1 MPIAITNNGIIWY
14 GGIPTPL
21 SPTTNPGGTPFLP
34 ASSYQLN
41 TQYGPLDP
49 IRGVASAGSGGAP
62 ANLPFIS
69 FQANPQGWAIGPG
82 YLWATEYAAGVGNE
96 PYENA
101 DTRLYHFSGLTNPGN
116 PAGYG
121 SDGINAIPLASPVS
135 ITILGSMFGS
145 NSPQGASGT
154 ATSANYGYSSMYSG
168 FSFYPYYNPTY
179 AANAA
184 NIHKFPF
191 NDMTPKVVST
201 ANVVGTVVNPG
212 TTYFDGRMGSAPDKG
227 HAISGYANTNI
238 PITSV
243 MPTPSFSPQMRYTT
257 FTFASDTQT
266 VSTGSTALPQWVSA
280 ANSATNGWYYRGSGR
295 WCIYTAGD
303 SSIHTG
309 GSSAVRQ
316 TVWGQGGFVKFPTA
330 SANSISLH
338 ATLSPTTMTPDVRGI
353 YNTYGVG
360 QDATG
365 DTVFVGGG
373 NYSPSPNPT
382 QAVQW
387 AFFKYPVSSATTI
400 NAPAYSS
407 YRPTA
412 PTPVTPSAPQTS
424 GATGGLFSG
433 MTNPVN
439 IWSGDNKLFMLGG
452 YNPSNNTASPIRSI
466 PTVSPFGSF
475 ANTWAQT
482 PGSTV
487 RKSGA
492 VFGV

>member
-14 GGIPTPL
+14 GGQPHTA
-21 SPTTNPGGTPFLP
+21 PTTNPGGTPFLP
-34 ASSYQLN
+34 SSSYQTN
-41 TQYGPLDP
+41 TQFGPLDS
-49 IRGVASAGSGGAP
+49 IRGVASGNPGGA
-62 ANLPFIS
+62 ANNLQAVS

-82 YLWATEYAAGVGNE
+82 YLWATEYVSGIGSE

-101 DTRLYHFSGLTNPGN
+101 DTRLYHFAGLTNPGN

-121 SDGINAIPLASPVS
+121 SDGVNMIPLASPVS

-145 NSPQGASGT
+145 NSPQGAPGT
-154 ATSANYGYSSMYSG
+154 AVSDNYGYASSSSG

-179 AANAA
+179 AANGGQ
-184 NIHKFPF
+184 IHKFPF
-191 NDMTPKVVST
+191 SVTTPKVVST
-201 ANVVGTVVNPG
+201 ANVLSTVVNPG
-212 TTYFDGRMGSAPDKG
+212 TPYYDGRMGSAPDKG
-227 HAISGYANTNI
+227 HAISGYANTNV

-266 VSTGSTALPQWVSA
+266 VLTGSASLPQWVSA

-295 WCIYTAGD
+295 FCIYTAGD
-303 SSIHTG
+303 GSIHTG

-316 TVWGQGGFVKFPTA
+316 TVWGQAGFVKFPTA
-330 SANSISLH
+330 SANSISVH
-338 ATLSPTTMTPDVRGI
+338 ATLNPTTRTPDGRGI
-353 YNTYGVG
+353 YNTYGAG

-365 DTVFVGGG
+365 DTVYVGGG
-373 NYSPSPNPT
+373 NYSPSPSPT

-400 NAPAYSS
+400 NAPAYDY

-412 PTPVTPSAPQTS
+412 PTPVVPSAPYTS
-424 GATGGLFSG
+424 GQTGGLFSG
-433 MTNPVN
+433 VTNPVN

-452 YNPSNNTASPIRSI
+452 YSPSNNITVPIRSI
-466 PTVSPFGSF
+466 PTVSPFASF
-475 ANTWAQT
+475 SNSFAQT
-482 PGSTV
+482 PGATV

-492 VFGV
+492 AFGV